1 MIDIILKF
9 PKSTIYFF
17 RFSRQ
22 YVNKAVYRHIMTMVL
37 AIILLRGHRTYAN
50 ASRLFLDGR
59 HKSSISRCFKDAVFP
74 GFTLQEDIGKR
85 LLKEALLVPPSN
97 GRKGKIPGAKR
108 KVYIIIDGTAQKKR
122 GKKMENKIIYKK
134 GYTSDHLFVMGL
146 LYFPDTGVRIPL
158 PRRLYRTK
166 EYCKKH
172 GYKYRSQVKIA
183 EQMIKYTSL
192 LKDSNDDIEVTVI
205 FDSFFPS
212 EGVINTI
219 RHKGYHFVCSV
230 RDNRVDINRDKQLKE
245 ICQEHISEGLIKN
258 RFEIKVSSNRSRY
271 NHPSADKYE
280 TKVFITYTEKLV
292 ISKMGEVAA
301 VFSRKEDEKSELK
314 YMRYILT
321 DKIDMN
327 TGEILTIYSY
337 RWQIELYFKELKS
350 YLGLG
355 NYQMLSF
362 RAIVRHVDCV
372 IMSFMYLEYL
382 RICKLQEEPSSKQWR
397 YSRTLQM
404 SYVLQHEVRMT
415 NLSYLKRVIKDEN
428 SFAKLEQKLIEKLPL
443 VA

>member
-1 MIDIILKF
+1 MIDIILQI

-17 RFSRQ
+17 RFSRK
-22 YVNKAVYRHIMTMVL
+22 YVNKAVYKHIMAMVL

-59 HKSSISRCFKDAVFP
+59 HKSCISRCFKNAVFP
-74 GFTLQEDIGKR
+74 GFTLQEEMSKR
-85 LLKEALLVPPSN
+85 LLREAL
-97 GRKGKIPGAKR
+97 KIPGAKR
-108 KVYIIIDGTAQKKR
+108 KAYIIIDGTAQKKQ

-146 LYFPDTGVRIPL
+146 VYFPDTGVRIPL

-183 EQMIKYTSL
+183 EQIIKYASL
-192 LKDSNDDIEVTVI
+192 PDDIEVTVI

-212 EGVINTI
+212 EGVINMI

-230 RDNRVDINRDKQLKE
+230 KDNRVAINRDKQLKV
-245 ICQEHISEGLIKN
+245 ICQEHISQGHINN
-258 RFEIKVSSNRSRY
+258 RIEIKVSSNRSRY
-271 NHPSADKYE
+271 NHPSANKYE

-292 ISKMGEVAA
+292 ISKMGEVTA
-301 VFSRKEDEKSELK
+301 VFSHKEDEKSELK

-321 DKIDMN
+321 DKMDIN
-327 TGEILTIYSY
+327 TLEILTIYSY

-382 RICKLQEEPSSKQWR
+382 RISKLQEEPSSKQWR
-397 YSRTLQM
+397 YSRTLAM
-404 SYVLQHEVRMT
+404 SYVVQHEVRMT
-415 NLSYLKRVIKDEN
+415 NLSYLKRMLKDES

>member
-59 HKSSISRCFKDAVFP
+59 HKSCISRCFKDAVFP
-74 GFTLQEDIGKR
+74 GFTLQEEMGKR
-85 LLKEALLVPPSN
+85 LLREAL
-97 GRKGKIPGAKR
+97 KIPNAKR
-108 KVYIIIDGTAQKKR
+108 IAYIIIDGTAQKKQ

-172 GYKYRSQVKIA
+172 GYKYRSQVKLA
-183 EQMIKYTSL
+183 EQMLKYASL
-192 LKDSNDDIEVTVI
+192 PDDVDVTII

-230 RDNRVDINRDKQLKE
+230 KDNRVDINRDKQLKV
-245 ICQEHISEGLIKN
+245 ICQEHISAGRIKN

-271 NHPSADKYE
+271 NHPSVDKYE

-292 ISKMGEVAA
+292 ISKMGEVAV

-314 YMRYILT
+314 NMRYILT

-337 RWQIELYFKELKS
+337 RWQIELYFKELKG

-382 RICKLQEEPSSKQWR
+382 RICKLHEEPTSKQWR
-397 YSRTLQM
+397 YARTLQM
-404 SYVLQHEVRMT
+404 SYVVQHEVRMT
-415 NLSYLKRVIKDEN
+415 NLAYLKRVIKDES
-428 SFAKLEQKLIEKLPL
+428 SFVKLEQKLMEKLPL

>member
-1 MIDIILKF
+1 MIDIILKL

-59 HKSSISRCFKDAVFP
+59 HKSCISRCFTDAVFP
-74 GFTLQEDIGKR
+74 GFTLQEDMGKR
-85 LLKEALLVPPSN
+85 LLREA
-97 GRKGKIPGAKR
+97 GKIPGAKR
-108 KVYIIIDGTAQKKR
+108 KAYIIIDGTAQKKH

-146 LYFPDTGVRIPL
+146 LYFPDTGARIPL

-166 EYCKKH
+166 EYCRKH
-172 GYKYRSQVKIA
+172 GYKYRSQVKLA
-183 EQMIKYTSL
+183 EQMLKYANL
-192 LKDSNDDIEVTVI
+192 PDDIDITVI

-212 EGVINTI
+212 EGVINAI
-219 RHKGYHFVCSV
+219 KRKGYHFVCSV
-230 RDNRVDINRDKQLKE
+230 RDNRVDINRDKQLKV
-245 ICQEHISEGLIKN
+245 ICQEHISEGRIKN
-258 RFEIKVSSNRSRY
+258 RIELKVSSKRSRY
-271 NHPSADKYE
+271 NQPSANKYD

-292 ISKMGEVAA
+292 ISKMGEVAV
-301 VFSRKEDEKSELK
+301 VFSRKEDEKSELRN
-314 YMRYILT
+314 MRYILT
-321 DKIDMN
+321 DKLDMN

-355 NYQMLSF
+355 NYQMLPF
-362 RAIVRHVDCV
+362 KAIVRHVDCV
-372 IMSFMYLEYL
+372 IMAFMYLEYL

-397 YSRTLQM
+397 YSRTLEM

-415 NLSYLKRVIKDEN
+415 HLAYLKRVIKDES
-428 SFAKLEQKLIEKLPL
+428 SFVKLEQKLMEKLPL
-443 VA
+443 VV

>member
-17 RFSRQ
+17 RFSRK
-22 YVNKAVYRHIMTMVL
+22 YVNKAVYKHIMTMVL

-59 HKSSISRCFKDAVFP
+59 HKSCISRCFKDAVFP
-74 GFTLQEDIGKR
+74 GFTLQEEMSKR
-85 LLKEALLVPPSN
+85 LLREAL
-97 GRKGKIPGAKR
+97 KIPGPKIDAKR
-108 KVYIIIDGTAQKKR
+108 KAYIIIDGTAQKKQ
-122 GKKMENKIIYKK
+122 GQKMENRIIYKK
-134 GYTSDHLFVMGL
+134 GYMSDHLFVMGL
-146 LYFPDTGVRIPL
+146 VYFPDTGVRIPL

-166 EYCKKH
+166 KYCKEH

-183 EQMIKYTSL
+183 EQMIRYAQL
-192 LKDSNDDIEVTVI
+192 PDDIEVTVI

-212 EGVINTI
+212 EGVINMI

-230 RDNRVDINRDKQLKE
+230 KDNRVDINRDKQLKV
-245 ICQEHISEGLIKN
+245 ICQEHISQGRIKN
-258 RFEIKVSSNRSRY
+258 RIEIKVSSNRSRY

-280 TKVFITYTEKLV
+280 TKVFITYTEKLI
-292 ISKMGEVAA
+292 ISKMGEVMA
-301 VFSRKEDEKSELK
+301 VFSRKEDEKSDLK
-314 YMRYILT
+314 YMRYIVT
-321 DKIDMN
+321 DKMDMN
-327 TGEILTIYSY
+327 TVEILTIYSY

-362 RAIVRHVDCV
+362 RAIVRHVDCA
-372 IMSFMYLEYL
+372 IMAFMYLEYL
-382 RICKLQEEPSSKQWR
+382 RLIKLQEEPSSKQWR

-415 NLSYLKRVIKDEN
+415 NLSYLKRMMKDDS
-428 SFAKLEQKLIEKLPL
+428 SFAELEQKLIEKLPL

>member
-59 HKSSISRCFKDAVFP
+59 HKSCISRCFKDAVFP
-74 GFTLQEDIGKR
+74 GFTLQEEMGKR
-85 LLKEALLVPPSN
+85 LLREAL
-97 GRKGKIPGAKR
+97 KIPNAKR
-108 KVYIIIDGTAQKKR
+108 IAYIIIDGTAQKKQ

-172 GYKYRSQVKIA
+172 GYKYRSQVKLA
-183 EQMIKYTSL
+183 EQMLKYASL
-192 LKDSNDDIEVTVI
+192 PDDVDVTII

-230 RDNRVDINRDKQLKE
+230 KDNRVDINRDKQLKV
-245 ICQEHISEGLIKN
+245 ICQEHISAGRIKN

-271 NHPSADKYE
+271 NHPSVDKYE

-292 ISKMGEVAA
+292 ISKMGEVAV

-314 YMRYILT
+314 NMRYILT

-337 RWQIELYFKELKS
+337 RWQIELYFKELKG

-382 RICKLQEEPSSKQWR
+382 RICKLHEEPTSKQWR
-397 YSRTLQM
+397 YARPC
-404 SYVLQHEVRMT
+404 R
-415 NLSYLKRVIKDEN
+415 
-428 SFAKLEQKLIEKLPL
+428 
-443 VA
+443 

>member
-50 ASRLFLDGR
+50 ASRLFFDGR

-74 GFTLQEDIGKR
+74 GFTLQEDMGKR
-85 LLKEALLVPPSN
+85 LLREAL
-97 GRKGKIPGAKR
+97 KIPVAKR
-108 KVYIIIDGTAQKKR
+108 GTKRKIYIIIDGTAQKKR
-122 GKKMENKIIYKK
+122 GKKMENKIVYKK

-146 LYFPDTGVRIPL
+146 LYLPDTWVRIPL

-166 EYCKKH
+166 KYCKEH
-172 GYKYRSQVKIA
+172 GYKYRSQIKIA
-183 EQMIKYTSL
+183 EQMIKYASL
-192 LKDSNDDIEVTVI
+192 PDDVDVTVI

-212 EGVINTI
+212 EGVIKMI

-230 RDNRVDINRDKQLKE
+230 KGNRVYRDKQLKE

-258 RFEIKVSSNRSRY
+258 RIEIKVSSNRSRY

-292 ISKMGEVAA
+292 ISKMGEVLA

-314 YMRYILT
+314 NMRYIVT
-321 DKIDMN
+321 DRIDID
-327 TGEILTIYSY
+327 TEEILTIYSY
-337 RWQIELYFKELKS
+337 RWQIELFFKELKS

-362 RAIVRHVDCV
+362 VAIVRHVDCV

-382 RICKLQEEPSSKQWR
+382 RICKLQEEPTSKQWR

-404 SYVLQHEVRMT
+404 SYVVQHEVRMT
-415 NLSYLKRVIKDEN
+415 NIAYLKRIIKDES
-428 SFAKLEQKLIEKLPL
+428 SFVKLEQKLMEKLPL